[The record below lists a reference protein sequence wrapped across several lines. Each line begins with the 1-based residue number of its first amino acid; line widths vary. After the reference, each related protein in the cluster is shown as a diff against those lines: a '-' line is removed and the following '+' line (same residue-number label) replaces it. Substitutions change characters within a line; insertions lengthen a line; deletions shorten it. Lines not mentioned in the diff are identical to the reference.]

1 MREKMDVYNIY
12 LESEN
17 PTSSVETTGNYRFNL
32 RLPAKKIQYHTYK
45 LYVDNWN
52 VALKGLTTD
61 SAVLKLYLP
70 QNNSYSSLSGGNN
83 TVVAS
88 IFNPN
93 IASGRTVDLALNY
106 QNATAYYG
114 INALPQ
120 SIDLQITDV
129 DNVGIDFSN
138 AVNFFDLSLRIEAF
152 YDIED

>member
-17 PTSSVETTGNYRFNL
+17 PTASTETTGNYRFNV

-52 VALKGLTTD
+52 LALKGLTTD

-88 IFNPN
+88 VFNPN
-93 IASGRTVDLALNY
+93 IASGRTVDLALHY
-106 QNATAYYG
+106 QNSTAYYG
-114 INALPQ
+114 INSLPQ

-138 AVNFFDLSLRIEAF
+138 AVNFWDLSLRVEAF
-152 YDIED
+152 YDIEN